1 MRFHPTAS
9 DTFVCPLSLTPHAFL
24 AWRAICVALALF
36 RCMFSLPYFR
46 LRSLPLSPSLFVIP
60 RFSWIF
66 LCVARVGAARL
77 RAFAAH
83 PREERLI
90 GHANGDASV
99 GKAMVAGCWQ
109 VVPIAKFARYL

>member
-9 DTFVCPLSLTPHAFL
+9 GTFVRVLSLISHAFF
-24 AWRAICVALALF
+24 ASRAICVASALF

-46 LRSLPLSPSLFVIP
+46 LRSLPLSPSLFAIP

-66 LCVARVGAARL
+66 PRVARVGAARL
-77 RAFAAH
+77 RAAAARL
-83 PREERLI
+83 REERLM
-90 GHANGDASV
+90 GQDKGEASV